1 MLPQPTSLSTNN
13 NNMTRLETLKAI
25 QKDITLY
32 KKKDTG
38 FRILYN
44 HLLSEINILKSE
56 NADNSMG
63 TYLFH
68 LEQTLSKQ
76 AKWYIDKEHLKTK
89 SIRMK
94 EYKEFIMHFGLDI
107 GHGFSHYRNNV

>member
-1 MLPQPTSLSTNN
+1 MLLPPTSLSKN

-32 KKKDTG
+32 KKIDSG

-63 TYLFH
+63 TYLFD
-68 LEQTLSKQ
+68 LEQTLKKQ
-76 AKWYIDKEHLKTK
+76 ASSYISNEHLKTK
-89 SIRMK
+89 KIRMVY
-94 EYKEFIMHFGLDI
+94 YKEFISQFDSDI
-107 GHGFSHYRNNV
+107 IGGIIHYK